1 MTAQSILGRLD
12 PAAIVMEPFP
22 HLVTTE
28 ALAPAYYAALASAFP
43 DTTTVAGPAE
53 LANNRAYRLPAP
65 KALRHPKVAPVWRE
79 FVEYH
84 CSDAYLRELVSFWGG
99 AIAKEYP
106 GFEGMVGK
114 PLPDLSGAMRQ
125 YSRARKYDP
134 ANLGADVA
142 LDCQFVINSP
152 VRERS
157 SVRGPHLDQ
166 PYTLFAAL
174 LYFRDPADGS
184 EGGDLEL
191 HRRRGAGGRFDGR
204 YHVAPEAVE
213 AFRTVRYAPN
223 TLVMWLNTK
232 DALHGVT
239 PRAVTEA
246 PRAYVNFVADCYGLA
261 GDVLFEV
268 PRTPAAAVK
277 GWARHALRR
286 RFVRRGR
293 TAAGAA

>member
-1 MTAQSILGRLD
+1 MTAHSILARLD
-12 PAAIVMEPFP
+12 PAAIATEPFP
-22 HLVTTE
+22 HLVAE
-28 ALAPAYYAALASAFP
+28 NALDPGYYAELAAAFP
-43 DTTTVAGPAE
+43 DATTVAGPGE
-53 LANNRAYRLPAP
+53 LASNRAYRLPAP
-65 KALRHPKVAPVWRE
+65 KALAHPDVPPLWRE

-84 CSDAYLRELVSFWGG
+84 CSDAYLRELVRFWGP
-99 AIAKEYP
+99 AIARAYP
-106 GFEGMVGK
+106 DFERLVGK
-114 PLPDLSGAMRQ
+114 PLPELTGAMRR
-125 YSRARKYDP
+125 YSRRAELDP

-174 LYFRDPADGS
+174 LYFRDPSDRS

-191 HRRRGAGGRFDGR
+191 YRRRGAGGRFDGR

-223 TLVMWLNTK
+223 TLVMWLNTR

-277 GWARHALRR
+277 GWARHALRERFLR
-286 RFVRRGR
+286 RARRG
-293 TAAGAA
+293 AA